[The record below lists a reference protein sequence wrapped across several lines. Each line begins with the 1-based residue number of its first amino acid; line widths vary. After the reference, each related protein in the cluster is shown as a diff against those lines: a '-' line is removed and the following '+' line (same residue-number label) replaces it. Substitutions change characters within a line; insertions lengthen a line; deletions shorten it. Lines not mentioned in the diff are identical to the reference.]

1 MSVYGAKWKG
11 QMNFADREAV
21 LAWCSKTHR
30 NERQVPVRSPR
41 QKFARTP
48 QYRCNLPFNRLSG

>member
-21 LAWCSKTHR
+21 VAWYPKACRHGC
-30 NERQVPVRSPR
+30 QVPVRSPR